1 MAQTSGSE
9 QQAAFT
15 RRINI
20 SLRQLQGEPEPGGW
34 FERIPNPSLQQ
45 RRILGQRSKDPV
57 HSVDIKATGR
67 IHHPRGLKQTPSG
80 QETVL
85 QALVLMIDQGSR
97 G

>member
-34 FERIPNPSLQQ
+34 LERIPNPPLQQ
-45 RRILGQRSKDPV
+45 LRILGQRSKDPD
-57 HSVDIKATGR
+57 HGVDIKATGR
-67 IHHPRGLKQTPSG
+67 IHHLRGLKQTPTG
-80 QETVL
+80 QETLL
-85 QALVLMIDQGSR
+85 QPLVLLIDQGS
-97 G
+97 